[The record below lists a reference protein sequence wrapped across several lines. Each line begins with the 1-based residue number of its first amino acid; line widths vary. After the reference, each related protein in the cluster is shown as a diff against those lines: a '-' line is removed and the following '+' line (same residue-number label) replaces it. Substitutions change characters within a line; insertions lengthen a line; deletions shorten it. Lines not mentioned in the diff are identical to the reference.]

1 MLLPY
6 LNTLNSSKRIV
17 LVSGSAMRKQILQ
30 QAGLTNFIVSP
41 SGFAEDLPKS
51 DFPNSIEYVIKTSE
65 HKLYDK
71 VRKLKEKTD
80 QAQKADILIAAD
92 TIVSFQDSEVIEKAE
107 NEEHAFQMLK
117 SHIERGSH

>member
-1 MLLPY
+1 M
-6 LNTLNSSKRIV
+6 II
-17 LVSGSAMRKQILQ
+17 A
-30 QAGLTNFIVSP
+30 A

-71 VRKLKEKTD
+71 VNELKGQTD
-80 QAQKADILIAAD
+80 QALKADIVIAAD
-92 TIVSFQDSEVIEKAE
+92 TIISFQDSEVIEKAE

-117 SHIERGSH
+117 SHIERGSHQVYTSVWIAFLSKDS